1 MRAVVVAGGEPDP
14 ADAGW
19 LADADLVIAAD
30 AGAAWLASLNRRP
43 EVLVGDLDS
52 VDPALVT
59 RLAAEGCVVERHP
72 TEKDASDAE
81 LAVLRAVDAGAD
93 EVVIIGALAGE
104 RLDHE
109 LANLLLLADA
119 DLHERA
125 RDVRIVRGGA
135 SVRALRGG
143 ETLALDAG
151 IGAWVTLLPV
161 GGDAEGVTTLGLRF
175 PLRGET
181 VRIGRSRGL
190 SNVVD
195 EDPASV
201 SLERGVLLVVE
212 ARNGGNG

>member
-1 MRAVVVAGGEPDP
+1 VRPHAV
-14 ADAGW
+14 
-19 LADADLVIAAD
+19 
-30 AGAAWLASLNRRP
+30 
-43 EVLVGDLDS
+43 VGDLDS

-81 LAVLRAVDAGAD
+81 LAVLRALDAGAD
-93 EVVIIGALAGE
+93 DVVLVGALAGE

-125 RDVRIVRGGA
+125 HDLRIVRGGA

-181 VRIGRSRGL
+181 LRIGRSRGL

-212 ARNGGNG
+212 TRNGGNG